1 MKLSLAAS
9 VDDYRE
15 LARQRLPG
23 LLFDYVDGGSYAE
36 ETLRRNVADMRA
48 VTLRQ
53 RVLRDM
59 SQVELGTRLLGHDLS
74 IPLLLGPVGFAGM
87 LARRGEVQAARAAR
101 AAGLPF
107 VLSTVGVCS
116 AAEVTRDAGGPPWF
130 QLYMIRDRGFMREL
144 LQRVSSLGCPVL
156 VLTVDLP
163 VPGTRY
169 RDIRSGL
176 NERPGVASNLRRVW
190 QGIRHPGWLRDVQIR
205 GKPLLFGTHDG
216 ACEGADSIP
225 GMWTW
230 IQQNFDPSVTWADLD
245 FIRQHWSAPVVI
257 KGILDPDDARAAVN
271 EGADAIVVSNH
282 GGRQLDSAVSSIAAL
297 PAIAQ
302 VVDRRIPVLL
312 DGGVRSGL
320 DVLKAVSLGAD
331 ACLIGRAWAYA
342 LAAGG
347 EEGVARMLAS
357 FRDELRTAMILTGC
371 NSIAEARR

>member
-15 LARQRLPG
+15 LARRRLPR

-59 SQVELGTRLLGHDLS
+59 SQVDLGTRLLGHDLTM
-74 IPLLLGPVGFAGM
+74 PLLLGPVGFAGM
-87 LARRGEVQAARAAR
+87 LAKRGEVQAARAAR
-101 AAGLPF
+101 AAGVPF

-116 AAEVTRDAGGPPWF
+116 ATEVTRDSGGPPWF
-130 QLYMIRDRGFMREL
+130 QLYMIRDRGFMRDL
-144 LQRVSSLGCPVL
+144 LLKVGALGCPVL

-176 NERPGVASNLRRVW
+176 NERPGVASNLRRLW
-190 QGIRHPGWLRDVQIR
+190 QAISHPSWLRDVQMG
-205 GKPLLFGTHDG
+205 GKPLLFGNLEG

-230 IQQNFDPSVTWADLD
+230 IQQNFDPSVTWADLA
-245 FIRQHWSAPVVI
+245 FIRQHWRGPIVI
-257 KGILDPDDARAAVN
+257 KGILDPDDARTAVA

-282 GGRQLDSAVSSIAAL
+282 GGRQLDSAASSIAAL
-297 PAIAQ
+297 PAIAAA
-302 VVDRRIPVLL
+302 VDRRIPVLM

-320 DVLKAVSLGAD
+320 DVLKAITLGAD

-347 EEGVARMLAS
+347 EEGVTRMLAS
-357 FRDELRTAMILTGC
+357 FRDELRAAMILTGTA
-371 NSIAEARR
+371 SIAGARG

>member
-15 LARQRLPG
+15 LARRRLPR

-36 ETLRRNVADMRA
+36 ETLRRNVADMREI
-48 VTLRQ
+48 TLRQ
-53 RVLRDM
+53 RILRDM
-59 SQVELGTRLLGHDLS
+59 SQVEVGTRLLGHDLS
-74 IPLLLGPVGFAGM
+74 MPLLLGPVGFAGM

-116 AAEVTRDAGGPPWF
+116 AAEVIRDAGGPPWF

-144 LQRVSSLGCPVL
+144 LQRVSALGCPVL

-176 NERPGVASNLRRVW
+176 NERPGLASNLRRVW
-190 QGIRHPGWLRDVQIR
+190 QGITHPGWLRDVQM
-205 GKPLLFGTHDG
+205 GGEPLLFGNLEG

-225 GMWTW
+225 SMWTW
-230 IQQNFDPSVTWADLD
+230 IQQNFDPSVTWADLA
-245 FIRQHWSAPVVI
+245 FIRQHWSGPVVI
-257 KGILDPDDARAAVN
+257 KGILDPEDARTGVS

-282 GGRQLDSAVSSIAAL
+282 GGRQLDSAASSIAAL
-297 PAIAQ
+297 PAIAEA
-302 VVDRRIPVLL
+302 VAGRVPVLM
-312 DGGVRSGL
+312 DGGIRSGL
-320 DVLKAVSLGAD
+320 DVLKALSRGAD

-347 EEGVARMLAS
+347 EEGVTRLLAS

-371 NSIAEARR
+371 ASIAEARG

>member
-1 MKLSLAAS
+1 
-9 VDDYRE
+9 
-15 LARQRLPG
+15 
-23 LLFDYVDGGSYAE
+23 
-36 ETLRRNVADMRA
+36 

-59 SQVELGTRLLGHDLS
+59 SSVDLGTRLLGHDLS
-74 IPLLLGPVGFAGM
+74 MPLLLGPVGFAGM

-116 AAEVTRDAGGPPWF
+116 AAEVTRDADGPPWF
-130 QLYMIRDRGFMREL
+130 QLYMIRDRGFMRDL
-144 LQRVSSLGCPVL
+144 LQRVSALGSPVL

-176 NERPGVASNLRRVW
+176 NQRPGVASNLRRLW
-190 QGIRHPGWLRDVQIR
+190 QGISHPSWLRDVQVG
-205 GKPLLFGTHDG
+205 GKPLSFGNLEG
-216 ACEGADSIP
+216 ACDGADSIP

-230 IQQNFDPSVTWADLD
+230 IQQNFDPSVTWRDLD
-245 FIRQHWSAPVVI
+245 FIRQHWSGPVVI
-257 KGILDPDDARAAVN
+257 KGILDPGDARTAVS

-282 GGRQLDSAVSSIAAL
+282 GGRQLDSAASSITAL
-297 PAIAQ
+297 PAIAEA
-302 VVDRRIPVLL
+302 VARRIPVLM

-320 DVLKAVSLGAD
+320 DVLKAITLGAD

-342 LAAGG
+342 LAGGG
-347 EEGVARMLAS
+347 EDGVTRMLAS
-357 FRDELRTAMILTGC
+357 FRDELRAAMILIGC
-371 NSIAEARR
+371 TSIATARG

>member
-15 LARQRLPG
+15 LARRRLPK

-36 ETLRRNVADMRA
+36 ETLRRNVADLRG

-59 SQVELGTRLLGHDLS
+59 SEVDLGIRLLGHALAM
-74 IPLLLGPVGFAGM
+74 PLLLGPVGFAGM
-87 LARRGEVQAARAAR
+87 LARRGEVQVARAAR
-101 AAGLPF
+101 SAGIPF
-107 VLSTVGVCS
+107 ILSTVGVCS
-116 AAEVTRDAGGPPWF
+116 AAEVTRDGGGPPWF
-130 QLYMIRDRGFMREL
+130 QLYMIRDRGFMRDL
-144 LQRVSSLGCPVL
+144 LQRVSALGSPVL

-176 NERPGVASNLRRVW
+176 NERPGVASNLRRLW
-190 QGIRHPGWLRDVQIR
+190 QGISHPGWLRDVQMR
-205 GKPLLFGTHDG
+205 GKPLLFGNLEG
-216 ACEGADSIP
+216 ACDGADSIP
-225 GMWTW
+225 AMWTW

-245 FIRQHWSAPVVI
+245 FIRQHWSGPVVV
-257 KGILDPDDARAAVN
+257 KGILDPEDARTAVAA
-271 EGADAIVVSNH
+271 GADAIVVSNH
-282 GGRQLDSAVSSIAAL
+282 GGRQLDSAASSTAAL
-297 PAIAQ
+297 PAIAAA
-302 VVDRRIPVLL
+302 VDRRIPVLM

-320 DVLKAVSLGAD
+320 DVLKAITLGAD

-347 EEGVARMLAS
+347 EEGVARLLAS

-371 NSIAEARR
+371 NSIAEARG